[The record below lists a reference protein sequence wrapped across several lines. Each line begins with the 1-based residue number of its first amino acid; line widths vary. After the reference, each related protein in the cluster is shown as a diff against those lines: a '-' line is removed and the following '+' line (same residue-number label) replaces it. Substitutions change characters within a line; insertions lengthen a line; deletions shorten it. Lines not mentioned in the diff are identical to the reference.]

1 MKADCWKRRDP
12 CRGENRVV
20 TGRAWSSRVPC
31 SFRGM
36 SAAPPQLPSL
46 AATGTV
52 GFFPLPA
59 AMVMTLRAL
68 IRCAP
73 SKCLQIG
80 TFWRPSCTRV
90 RLAGHFARGSVQKR
104 THCARYFTSTDL
116 PQHIA
121 PFFTFWPSYFSGDEQ
136 RLLLS
141 AALQRLDSMDSVKMR
156 RRRAKHQSPLDET
169 GDIQGIFAPDNM
181 YDFHEVRPC

>member
-1 MKADCWKRRDP
+1 MKVDRWKRRDP
-12 CRGENRVV
+12 CRRENKVAE
-20 TGRAWSSRVPC
+20 RARSSRVPC
-31 SFRGM
+31 SIRGL

-59 AMVMTLRAL
+59 AMTLRAL

-80 TFWRPSCTRV
+80 TFWRPSCARV
-90 RLAGHFARGSVQKR
+90 RLAGHFARGSAQKR

-116 PQHIA
+116 PQRMA
-121 PFFTFWPSYFSGDEQ
+121 PFFTFWPSYFSRDEQ

-141 AALQRLDSMDSVKMR
+141 AALQHLDSMDSVKIR
-156 RRRAKHQSPLDET
+156 RRRAKHQSPLNET

-181 YDFHEVRPC
+181 YDFHEVRTC